1 MSKVERKGFSTEK
14 KRSDGEWKK
23 KRARRRVL
31 KAKRDKEDEKW
42 KNKRKEVKEVM
53 NVVITPLGAIL
64 VIIDNCTRRG
74 LGLPVFIKGRKV
86 TADDVI
92 RALVDRLPP
101 ELRYIIYDKGK
112 QFIAEAFQ
120 RLYTNKGVVHV
131 MITRHRP
138 ATKGIAERFV
148 ERLKGMLAEREW
160 KGVKE
165 LVMVFEER
173 LSRYTMMLR
182 IKGWMVYLQMNM
194 GGDSCVR
201 HQVDYNKTIYL

>member
-1 MSKVERKGFSTEK
+1 M
-14 KRSDGEWKK
+14 
-23 KRARRRVL
+23 
-31 KAKRDKEDEKW
+31 
-42 KNKRKEVKEVM
+42 
-53 NVVITPLGAIL
+53 
-64 VIIDNCTRRG
+64 
-74 LGLPVFIKGRKV
+74 
-86 TADDVI
+86 
-92 RALVDRLPP
+92 
-101 ELRYIIYDKGK
+101 
-112 QFIAEAFQ
+112 
-120 RLYTNKGVVHV
+120 